1 MGEGKLMVHQSKNT
15 PYLDKKRDTLIF
27 FHLPKTGGTTMH
39 AILRRQYRSD
49 TIFRTNPE
57 EHWESLRVFRDLPD
71 DTKSKYRLI
80 TGHMRFGIH
89 EDIKNPSFYITF
101 LRDPIQ
107 RIISYYYYILS
118 YRNHY
123 LHQEIKSKNMTLID
137 VLESGIARE
146 FENSQTRR
154 IAGYVRTPYGCPPDD
169 MFDLAIDHIEKHF
182 PVVGLTERFDES
194 LILMSNFC
202 HWKLPYYTKL
212 NRGKIKP
219 AKQAISDETLD
230 TVKKFNE
237 LDIQLYEYASQR
249 LQQQILDFGPAFSRQ
264 IKMFQAINNAYSIAH
279 SLRHRA
285 R

>member
-1 MGEGKLMVHQSKNT
+1 M
-15 PYLDKKRDTLIF
+15 
-27 FHLPKTGGTTMH
+27 
-39 AILRRQYRSD
+39 
-49 TIFRTNPE
+49 
-57 EHWESLRVFRDLPD
+57 
-71 DTKSKYRLI
+71 
-80 TGHMRFGIH
+80 
-89 EDIKNPSFYITF
+89 
-101 LRDPIQ
+101 
-107 RIISYYYYILS
+107 
-118 YRNHY
+118 
-123 LHQEIKSKNMTLID
+123 
-137 VLESGIARE
+137 
-146 FENSQTRR
+146 
-154 IAGYVRTPYGCPPDD
+154 
-169 MFDLAIDHIEKHF
+169 
-182 PVVGLTERFDES
+182 GLTERFDES

>member
-1 MGEGKLMVHQSKNT
+1 MLNQRKRI

-39 AILRRQYRSD
+39 AILRRQYRSE

-57 EHWESLRVFRDLPD
+57 EHWESLRIFRELSEKE
-71 DTKSKYRLI
+71 KSKYRLI

-89 EDIKNPSFYITF
+89 EDIKNLSFYITF

-107 RIISYYYYILS
+107 RIVSYYYYILS

-123 LHQEIKSKNMTLID
+123 LHQEIKSKNMSLID

-154 IAGYVRTPYGCPPDD
+154 IAGYARTPYGCPPDD
-169 MFDLAIDHIEKHF
+169 MFELAIDHIEKYF
-182 PVVGLTERFDES
+182 PVIGLTERFDES

-202 HWKLPYYTKL
+202 RWKLPYYTKL
-212 NRGKIKP
+212 NTGKIKP
-219 AKQAISDETLD
+219 TRQNISDETFD
-230 TVKKFNE
+230 TIKKFNE
-237 LDIQLYEYASQR
+237 LDIQLYEYTNR
-249 LQQQILDFGPAFSRQ
+249 KLEQQILDFGPAFLTQ
-264 IKMFQAINNAYSIAH
+264 MKMFRAVNNAYSIVH
-279 SLRHRA
+279 SFRHRA

>member
-1 MGEGKLMVHQSKNT
+1 MVHPFKVT
-15 PYLDKKRDTLIF
+15 PYLDKKKHTLIF
-27 FHLPKTGGTTMH
+27 FHLPKTGGTTLH
-39 AILRRQYRSD
+39 AILWRQYRSEN
-49 TIFRTNPE
+49 IFRTNPE
-57 EHWESLRVFRDLPD
+57 EHWESLRVFRELPD
-71 DTKSKYRLI
+71 QQKAKYRLI

-101 LRDPIQ
+101 LREPIK
-107 RIISYYYYILS
+107 RIVSYYHYILS

-123 LHQEIKSKNMTLID
+123 LHQEITSKKMSLID

-169 MFDLAIDHIEKHF
+169 MLDLAIDHVEKYF
-182 PVVGLTERFDES
+182 PVVGLTEQFDES
-194 LILMSNFC
+194 LILMSHFC
-202 HWKLPYYTKL
+202 RWKLPYYTKL
-212 NRGKIKP
+212 NTGKIKP
-219 AKQAISDETLD
+219 AKENVSDETLD
-230 TVKKFNE
+230 TIRKFNE

-249 LQQQILDFGPAFSRQ
+249 LQQQILDFGSGFQRQ
-264 IKMFQAINNAYSIAH
+264 MKMFHALNSAYSIVH